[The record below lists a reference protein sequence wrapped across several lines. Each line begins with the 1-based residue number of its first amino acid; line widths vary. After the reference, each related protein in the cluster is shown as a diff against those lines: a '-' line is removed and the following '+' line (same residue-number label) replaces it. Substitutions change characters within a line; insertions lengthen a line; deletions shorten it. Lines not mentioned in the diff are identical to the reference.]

1 MKIEESLNQD
11 NIEQEFNDESDYL
24 SDLEDYYP
32 YYENNNINDE
42 PNSTKKFNIYFHFAF
57 NKEKKYLLHICHNS
71 FIINDIHIY
80 ELIEFIIKKINEKN
94 ICIKYNDID
103 YSISLKDIE
112 ENVENEKF
120 DFYTNNY
127 EIKPLDFMTTNNTPS
142 YYPISLLK
150 SIDEENII
158 LLSKS
163 ELNIM
168 IMKNF

>member
-1 MKIEESLNQD
+1 ML
-11 NIEQEFNDESDYL
+11 Y
-24 SDLEDYYP
+24 
-32 YYENNNINDE
+32 
-42 PNSTKKFNIYFHFAF
+42 
-57 NKEKKYLLHICHNS
+57 ICHES
-71 FIINDIHIY
+71 FIINDIYIY